1 MTIHRR
7 CLFCLVE
14 NNGARICFD
23 GRSQTI
29 QPSVRNQKKASIQE
43 KRDIHSI
50 IECKEFTYGI
60 RIGGVKMM
68 SNRCPSKKSE
78 LHSDISTTLT
88 MNSLAGWDMAELPSP
103 RPYHLPVH
111 QARLVSSCL
120 NSRVRKTPIR
130 IF

>member
-7 CLFCLVE
+7 CLFCFVE
-14 NNGARICFD
+14 NNGGRICFD

-29 QPSVRNQKKASIQE
+29 NQVSEIKKRFE
-43 KRDIHSI
+43 YNERDIHSI

-60 RIGGVKMM
+60 RIGGVRITSK
-68 SNRCPSKKSE
+68 RCPSKKSE
-78 LHSDISTTLT
+78 LQSDISTTLT

-120 NSRVRKTPIR
+120 NSRVRKTAIR